1 MSKSIK
7 IGDRVSLLDENVKG
21 TVLSITGD
29 EIIFV
34 DSDGFERL
42 CQKKELII
50 YDTELILDSS
60 SNTEFR
66 KKKPFKQKKKVANPN
81 VIDLHSKNKY
91 INPNEILKNQLV
103 VLKAH
108 LNRGIRARQPK
119 LIFIHG
125 EGEGILR
132 KNIEQ
137 LLFKNKISFSDAP
150 YHEFGHGAIEVYL
163 TGIRKLLN

>member
-1 MSKSIK
+1 MSKPIK

-21 TVLSITGD
+21 TVFSISGD
-29 EIIFV
+29 EIVII

-42 CQKKELII
+42 CQKNELII

-60 SNTEFR
+60 SNTEFP
-66 KKKPFKQKKKVANPN
+66 KNKAFKQKKKVANPN

-91 INPNEILKNQLV
+91 VNPNEILNNQLTV
-103 VLKAH
+103 FRAQ
-108 LNRGIRARQPK
+108 LNRAIRARKPK

-137 LLFKNKISFSDAP
+137 LLFKNKITSSDAP

-163 TGIRKLLN
+163 TGVQKLVN